1 MAAEPRFWEVDA
13 ARGVAI
19 IMVVVYH
26 LVYDLDNFVGLSVQS
41 TTGFWCFFADASASA
56 FAFLVGLSLTLSLRR
71 TPEASIEQGSG
82 ARRSLFGKYLR
93 RGLRIFGYGMA
104 ITAVFILLDLGDVV
118 FGMLH
123 LIGASIILAYP
134 FLRLRLANLALGA
147 GVVAVGIY
155 VGSMGLSLPGAAGVL
170 LSPLGISPEGLFMP
184 DYRPLLPWF
193 GVVLLGAGAGNLL
206 YADKKPART
215 TPALSRPL
223 GFLGRNT
230 LFIYL
235 VHRPVLIGL
244 LSVLGLASF

>member
-26 LVYDLDNFVGLSVQS
+26 LVYDLDNFVGFAVQS
-41 TTGFWCFFADASASA
+41 TVGFWGFFADASASA

-71 TPEASIEQGSG
+71 APG
-82 ARRSLFGKYLR
+82 ARADRGDAGRSVFGKYLR
-93 RGLRIFGYGMA
+93 RGLKIFGYGMA
-104 ITAVFILLDLGDVV
+104 ITAVFILLDLGNVV

-123 LIGASIILAYP
+123 LIGASIVLAYP

-147 GVVAVGIY
+147 VVIAVGIY
-155 VGSMGLSLPGAAGVL
+155 VGSMGLSLPGAVGVL
-170 LSPLGISPEGLFMP
+170 LSPLGVSPEGLFMP

-193 GVVLLGAGAGNLL
+193 GVVLVGAGAGNLF
-206 YADKKPART
+206 YAGRKSART

-235 VHRPVLIGL
+235 VHQPVLIGL